1 MKIYI
6 SILITIA
13 MTVLVAACGKSEP
26 PQPTARPADPPPI
39 TVQDVKLANPAAPLP
54 EMRSPDTTPGPKPGQ
69 ANDHS
74 SPDFKG
80 GDSVKKK

>member
-1 MKIYI
+1 MRIHK
-6 SILITIA
+6 LIVIG
-13 MTVLVAACGKSEP
+13 MTVLVAACGKSDP
-26 PQPTARPADPPPI
+26 PQPVVHTPDPPPI
-39 TVQDVKLANPAAPLP
+39 TVQDVKPANPAAPLP

-74 SPDFKG
+74 SPEFKG